1 MSLKKHPTTYV
12 SPQRS
17 DNQQSSHAS
26 GLSLTVECCKISDSE
41 STEGINSRKI
51 SPMNVASSGS
61 ETDLASCDSFKGGN
75 MSINVSPVK
84 PLSINVSPVKPGKM
98 KKSYNRNKGGLNNE
112 FSKHRGKTRRKHS
125 QFERKQTTSKTST
138 VQKKESYAK
147 AVKREMSVFKEGAHK
162 QETEWNKDLLGKF
175 STAQKRC
182 HERTNQPERSLEMFI
197 KTIKVSTLEE
207 QKKMLWNE
215 GDMFF
220 VVVTDQEGS
229 RFLQEWL
236 TLLTAEELWSSF
248 TYLKSNF
255 VTICQNVFGNYVAQK
270 FINLGTKKLKSE
282 VVQILQSSIYSLSM
296 GTYGCRV
303 VQKLL
308 ECEGREYKQVV
319 ANELSGSILNLVYDK
334 NGNHVVQKM
343 IQCLNSN
350 EISFVAD
357 EIIGKTYSLAKH
369 PYGSRVIQRLLEKL
383 HRTSVQPLLNEI
395 KEHTVTLSKNQ
406 YGNYIIQWIIKNCIW
421 ERREIVSKLIGRV
434 AELSREKFSSNVIE
448 EAFKRSSQDDVRAL
462 AKELLLE
469 VSPSKGR
476 YSPLVLL
483 VNDEFGN
490 YVVQTLV
497 ESSTGNFRQKLV
509 HILSKY
515 GKLNK
520 NYGKKLLAK
529 VGQISL
535 PISN

>member
-1 MSLKKHPTTYV
+1 MSLKKDPKTYV

-17 DNQQSSHAS
+17 DNWQSSHAS
-26 GLSLTVECCKISDSE
+26 GLSLTVECCQIFDSE
-41 STEGINSRKI
+41 STEGIHSRKI
-51 SPMNVASSGS
+51 SPMKVTSSGP
-61 ETDLASCDSFKGGN
+61 ETDLAFFDSFEGGN
-75 MSINVSPVK
+75 MSINVTPVK
-84 PLSINVSPVKPGKM
+84 SLSINVSPVKPGKM
-98 KKSYNRNKGGLNNE
+98 KKSYNRNRGGLHNE
-112 FSKHRGKTRRKHS
+112 FSKHRGKTRRKQT
-125 QFERKQTTSKTST
+125 QFERKQTTSRTSK

-162 QETEWNKDLLGKF
+162 QETEGNKDFHGNF

-182 HERTNQPERSLEMFI
+182 HERTNQPERSLGMFM

-255 VTICQNVFGNYVAQK
+255 VTICLNVFGNYVAQK

-282 VVQILQSSIYSLSM
+282 VVQILQSSIYSLAM

-462 AKELLLE
+462 AKELLLD